1 MFFFFFFFFDETNGK
16 KSKRTFENARWQKK
30 ANKGEWSELYTLY
43 KLLSEQNLYPIN
55 LDDKKGLRLRM
66 PILSILRNT
75 EQYLKAEYK
84 VEENGQIVINAN
96 GHDIIQIAKGEFDAY
111 APKLFEA
118 IKKGVIKK
126 EGTKKNSKDP
136 AFPLPEFDEFRKM
149 TCCPNIKCY
158 SKNLGNREK
167 DKSDLYI
174 VIHDIVTGQT
184 PIQGFSIKSEIGKQP
199 TLLNATNLTNFKYKL
214 SENLPENQVA
224 QINSMMNKRGQVDI
238 KGRVRAILKQHVSL
252 EFSTINPDTNGEYVF
267 LENLMLVDSM
277 LPQIISH
284 LLVMS
289 YSEDTRVLDALTDK
303 LTEINPIGF
312 PMKTNKKQYEAKV
325 KRFVTDVALGMVPG
339 VPWEAAHQA
348 YGMLVV
354 NTKGE
359 IDCYHIVYRKSL
371 EDYLYK
377 NLKFETASAK
387 RYGFGKIETGA
398 DGCQYF
404 TLNLQLRFT
413 K

>member
-1 MFFFFFFFFDETNGK
+1 MFFFFFDETNGK
-16 KSKRTFENARWQKK
+16 KSKREFNNAKWQNK
-30 ANKGEWSELYTLY
+30 ANKGEWSELYALY

-55 LDDKKGLRLRM
+55 KKNKNGQRLRM
-66 PILSILRNT
+66 PILSILRHT

-84 VEENGQIVINAN
+84 IEEDGQVVINAN
-96 GHDIIQIAKGEFDAY
+96 GHNIIQIAKSDFYDI

-118 IKKGVIKK
+118 IKKGAPN
-126 EGTKKNSKDP
+126 EDGTSDSS
-136 AFPLPEFDEFRKM
+136 FELPEFDEFRKN

-158 SKNLGNREK
+158 SKNLGNGEK

-174 VIHDIVTGQT
+174 VIHDFVTGQT
-184 PIQGFSIKSEIGKQP
+184 PIQGFSIKSEIGKPP

-214 SENLPENQVA
+214 SENLPEEMVA
-224 QINSMMNKRGQVDI
+224 QINSMVNKRGQADI
-238 KGRVRAILKQHVSL
+238 KGRVRAILEQQVSL
-252 EFSTINPDTNGEYVF
+252 EFSTINPNAKGDYVF

-277 LPQIISH
+277 LPQIVSN
-284 LLVMS
+284 LLVLS
-289 YSEDTRVLDALTDK
+289 YSEDTRILSSLTDK
-303 LTEINPIGF
+303 LSEINPLGF

-325 KRFVTDVALGMVPG
+325 RRFVSDITLGMVPSA
-339 VPWEAAHQA
+339 PWEAAHQA
-348 YGMLVV
+348 YGLLVV

-359 IDCYHIVYRKSL
+359 IDCYHIIYRKSL
-371 EDYLYK
+371 EDYLYE
-377 NLKFETASAK
+377 NLKFETASAS
-387 RYGFGKIETGA
+387 RYGFGKIETGS

>member
-1 MFFFFFFFFDETNGK
+1 MFFFFFDETNGK
-16 KSKRTFENARWQKK
+16 KSKREFNNAKWQNK
-30 ANKGEWSELYTLY
+30 ANKGEWSELYALY

-55 LDDKKGLRLRM
+55 IDNKNGQRLRM
-66 PILSILRNT
+66 PILSILRHT

-84 VEENGQIVINAN
+84 IEEDGQVVINAN
-96 GHDIIQIAKGEFDAY
+96 GHNIIQIAKSDFDDI

-118 IKKGVIKK
+118 IKKGAPN
-126 EGTKKNSKDP
+126 EDGTSDSS
-136 AFPLPEFDEFRKM
+136 FELPEFDEFRKN

-158 SKNLGNREK
+158 SKNLGNGEK

-174 VIHDIVTGQT
+174 VIHDFVTGQT
-184 PIQGFSIKSEIGKQP
+184 PIQGFSIKSEIGKPP

-214 SENLPENQVA
+214 SENLPEEMVA
-224 QINSMMNKRGQVDI
+224 QINSMVNKRGQADI
-238 KGRVRAILKQHVSL
+238 KGRVRAILEQQVSL
-252 EFSTINPDTNGEYVF
+252 EFSTINPNAKGDYVF

-277 LPQIISH
+277 LPQIVSN
-284 LLVMS
+284 LLVLS
-289 YSEDTRVLDALTDK
+289 YSEDTRILSSLTDK
-303 LTEINPIGF
+303 LSEINPLGF

-325 KRFVTDVALGMVPG
+325 RRFVSDITLGMVPSA
-339 VPWEAAHQA
+339 PWEAAHQA
-348 YGMLVV
+348 YGLLVV

-359 IDCYHIVYRKSL
+359 IDCYHIIYRKSL
-371 EDYLYK
+371 EDYLYE
-377 NLKFETASAK
+377 NLTFETASAS
-387 RYGFGKIETGA
+387 RYGFGKIETGS

>member
-1 MFFFFFFFFDETNGK
+1 MFFFFFDETNGK
-16 KSKRTFENARWQKK
+16 KSKREFNNAKWQNK
-30 ANKGEWSELYTLY
+30 ANKGEWSELYGLY

-55 LDDKKGLRLRM
+55 IDNKNGQRLRM
-66 PILSILRNT
+66 PILSILRHT

-84 VEENGQIVINAN
+84 IEEDGQVVINAN
-96 GHDIIQIAKGEFDAY
+96 GHNIIQIAKSDFDDI

-118 IKKGVIKK
+118 IKKGAPN
-126 EGTKKNSKDP
+126 EDGTSDSS
-136 AFPLPEFDEFRKM
+136 FELPEFDEFRKN

-158 SKNLGNREK
+158 SKNLGNGEK

-174 VIHDIVTGQT
+174 VIHDFVTGQT
-184 PIQGFSIKSEIGKQP
+184 PIQGFSIKSEIGKPP

-214 SENLPENQVA
+214 SENLPEEMVA
-224 QINSMMNKRGQVDI
+224 QINSMVNKRGQADI
-238 KGRVRAILKQHVSL
+238 KGRVRAILEQQVSL
-252 EFSTINPDTNGEYVF
+252 EFSTINPNAKGDYVF

-277 LPQIISH
+277 LPQIVSN
-284 LLVMS
+284 LLVLS
-289 YSEDTRVLDALTDK
+289 YSEDTRILSSLTDK
-303 LTEINPIGF
+303 LSEINPLGF

-325 KRFVTDVALGMVPG
+325 RRFVSDITLGMVPSA
-339 VPWEAAHQA
+339 PWEAAHQA
-348 YGMLVV
+348 YGLLVL

-359 IDCYHIVYRKSL
+359 IDCYHIIYRKSL
-371 EDYLYK
+371 EDYLYE
-377 NLKFETASAK
+377 NLKFETASAS
-387 RYGFGKIETGA
+387 RYGFGKIETGS

>member
-1 MFFFFFFFFDETNGK
+1 MFFFFFDETNGK
-16 KSKRTFENARWQKK
+16 KSKREFNNAKWQNK
-30 ANKGEWSELYTLY
+30 ANKGEWSELYALY

-55 LDDKKGLRLRM
+55 IDNKNGQRLRM
-66 PILSILRNT
+66 PILSILRHT

-84 VEENGQIVINAN
+84 IEEDGQVVINAN
-96 GHDIIQIAKGEFDAY
+96 GHNIIQIAKSDFYDI

-118 IKKGVIKK
+118 IKKGAPN
-126 EGTKKNSKDP
+126 EDGTSDSS
-136 AFPLPEFDEFRKM
+136 FELPEFDEFRKN

-158 SKNLGNREK
+158 SKNLGNGEK

-174 VIHDIVTGQT
+174 VIHDFVTGQT
-184 PIQGFSIKSEIGKQP
+184 PIQGFSIKSEIGKPP

-214 SENLPENQVA
+214 SENLPEEMVA
-224 QINSMMNKRGQVDI
+224 QINSMVNKRGQADI
-238 KGRVRAILKQHVSL
+238 KGRVRAILEQQVSL
-252 EFSTINPDTNGEYVF
+252 EFSTINPNAKGDYVF

-277 LPQIISH
+277 LPQIVSN
-284 LLVMS
+284 LLVLS
-289 YSEDTRVLDALTDK
+289 YSEDTRILSSLTDK
-303 LTEINPIGF
+303 LSEINPLGF

-325 KRFVTDVALGMVPG
+325 RRFVSDITLGMVPSA
-339 VPWEAAHQA
+339 PWEAAHQA
-348 YGMLVV
+348 YGLLVV

-359 IDCYHIVYRKSL
+359 IDCYHIIYRKSL
-371 EDYLYK
+371 EDYLYE
-377 NLKFETASAK
+377 NLKFETASAS
-387 RYGFGKIETGA
+387 RYGFGKIETGS

>member
-1 MFFFFFFFFDETNGK
+1 MFFFFFDETNGK
-16 KSKRTFENARWQKK
+16 KSKREFNNAKWQNK
-30 ANKGEWSELYTLY
+30 ANKGEWSELYALY
-43 KLLSEQNLYPIN
+43 KLLSEQNLYPIKIDN
-55 LDDKKGLRLRM
+55 KNGQRLRM
-66 PILSILRNT
+66 PILSILRHT

-84 VEENGQIVINAN
+84 IGEDGQVVINAN
-96 GHDIIQIAKGEFDAY
+96 GHNIIQIAKSDFDDI

-118 IKKGVIKK
+118 IKKGAPN
-126 EGTKKNSKDP
+126 EDGTSDSS
-136 AFPLPEFDEFRKM
+136 FELPEFDEFRKN

-158 SKNLGNREK
+158 SKNLGNGEK

-174 VIHDIVTGQT
+174 VIHDFVTGQT
-184 PIQGFSIKSEIGKQP
+184 PIQGFSIKSEIGKPP

-214 SENLPENQVA
+214 SENLPEEMVA
-224 QINSMMNKRGQVDI
+224 QINSMVNKRGQADI
-238 KGRVRAILKQHVSL
+238 KGRVRAILEQQVSL
-252 EFSTINPDTNGEYVF
+252 EFSTINPNAKGDYVF

-277 LPQIISH
+277 LPQIVSN
-284 LLVMS
+284 LLVLS
-289 YSEDTRVLDALTDK
+289 YSEDTRILSSLTDK
-303 LTEINPIGF
+303 LSEINPLGF

-325 KRFVTDVALGMVPG
+325 RRFVSDITLGMVPSA
-339 VPWEAAHQA
+339 PWEAAHQA

-359 IDCYHIVYRKSL
+359 IDCYHIIYRKSL
-371 EDYLYK
+371 EDYLYE
-377 NLKFETASAK
+377 NLKFETASAS
-387 RYGFGKIETGA
+387 RYGFGKIETGS

>member
-1 MFFFFFFFFDETNGK
+1 MFFFFFDETNGK
-16 KSKRTFENARWQKK
+16 KSKREFNNAKWQNK
-30 ANKGEWSELYTLY
+30 ANKGEWSELYALY

-55 LDDKKGLRLRM
+55 IDNKNGQRLRM
-66 PILSILRNT
+66 PILSILRHT

-84 VEENGQIVINAN
+84 IEEDGQVVINAN
-96 GHDIIQIAKGEFDAY
+96 GHNIIQIAKSDFDDI

-118 IKKGVIKK
+118 IKKGAPN
-126 EGTKKNSKDP
+126 EDGTSDSS
-136 AFPLPEFDEFRKM
+136 FELPEFDEFRKN

-158 SKNLGNREK
+158 SKNLGNGEK

-174 VIHDIVTGQT
+174 VIHDFVTGQT
-184 PIQGFSIKSEIGKQP
+184 PIQGFSIKSEIGKPP

-214 SENLPENQVA
+214 SENLPEEMVA
-224 QINSMMNKRGQVDI
+224 QINSMVNKRGQADI
-238 KGRVRAILKQHVSL
+238 KGRVRAILEQQVSL
-252 EFSTINPDTNGEYVF
+252 EFSTINPNAKGDYVF

-277 LPQIISH
+277 LPQIVSN
-284 LLVMS
+284 LLVLS
-289 YSEDTRVLDALTDK
+289 YSEDTRILSSLTDK
-303 LTEINPIGF
+303 LSEINPLGF

-325 KRFVTDVALGMVPG
+325 RRFVSDITLGMVPSA
-339 VPWEAAHQA
+339 PWEAAHRA
-348 YGMLVV
+348 YGLLVV

-359 IDCYHIVYRKSL
+359 IDCYHIIYRKSL
-371 EDYLYK
+371 EDYLYE
-377 NLKFETASAK
+377 NLKFETASAS
-387 RYGFGKIETGA
+387 RYGFGKIETGS

>member
-1 MFFFFFFFFDETNGK
+1 MFFFFFDETNGK
-16 KSKRTFENARWQKK
+16 KSKREFNNAKWQNK
-30 ANKGEWSELYTLY
+30 ANKGEWSELYALY

-55 LDDKKGLRLRM
+55 IDNKNGQRLRM
-66 PILSILRNT
+66 PILSILRHT

-84 VEENGQIVINAN
+84 IEEDGQVVINAN
-96 GHDIIQIAKGEFDAY
+96 GHNIIQIAKSDFDDI

-118 IKKGVIKK
+118 IKKGAPN
-126 EGTKKNSKDP
+126 EDGTSDSS
-136 AFPLPEFDEFRKM
+136 FELPEFDEFRKN

-158 SKNLGNREK
+158 SKNLGNGEK

-174 VIHDIVTGQT
+174 VIHDFVTGQT
-184 PIQGFSIKSEIGKQP
+184 PIQGFSIKSEIGEPP

-214 SENLPENQVA
+214 SENLPEEMVA
-224 QINSMMNKRGQVDI
+224 QINSMVNKRGQADI
-238 KGRVRAILKQHVSL
+238 KGRVRAILDQHVSL
-252 EFSTINPDTNGEYVF
+252 EFSTINPNAKGDYVF

-277 LPQIISH
+277 LPQIVSN
-284 LLVMS
+284 LLVLS
-289 YSEDTRVLDALTDK
+289 YSEDTRILSSLTDK
-303 LTEINPIGF
+303 LSEINPLGF

-325 KRFVTDVALGMVPG
+325 RRFVTDIALGMVPSA
-339 VPWEAAHQA
+339 PWEAAHQA

-359 IDCYHIVYRKSL
+359 IDCYHIIYRKSL
-371 EDYLYK
+371 EDYLYE
-377 NLKFETASAK
+377 NLKFETASAS
-387 RYGFGKIETGA
+387 RYGFGKIETGS

>member
-1 MFFFFFFFFDETNGK
+1 MFIFFFFFFDETNGK
-16 KSKRTFENARWQKK
+16 KSKREFNDAKWQNK

-55 LDDKKGLRLRM
+55 IDNKNGQRLRM
-66 PILSILRNT
+66 PILSILRYT
-75 EQYLKAEYK
+75 ERYLKAEYK
-84 VEENGQIVINAN
+84 LEEDGHVVINAN
-96 GHDIIQIAKGEFDAY
+96 GHNIIQIAKSDFDNI

-118 IKKGVIKK
+118 IKKR
-126 EGTKKNSKDP
+126 TPKKNGSSDP
-136 AFPLPEFDEFRKM
+136 SFELPEFDEFRKN

-158 SKNLGNREK
+158 SKNLGKGEK

-174 VIHDIVTGQT
+174 VIHDFVTGQT
-184 PIQGFSIKSEIGKQP
+184 PIQGFSIKSEIGKPP

-214 SENLPENQVA
+214 SDNLPDEKVA
-224 QINSMMNKRGQVDI
+224 QINSMVDKRGHADI
-238 KGRVRAILKQHVSL
+238 KGRVRAILNQQVSL
-252 EFSTINPDTNGEYVF
+252 EFSTINPNAKGEYIF

-277 LPQIISH
+277 LPQIVSD
-284 LLVMS
+284 LLVLS
-289 YSEDTRVLDALTDK
+289 YSEDTRILSSLTEK
-303 LTEINPIGF
+303 LSEINPLGF

-325 KRFVTDVALGMVPG
+325 RRFVTDVALGMVPSA
-339 VPWEAAHQA
+339 PWEAAHQA

-359 IDCYHIVYRKSL
+359 IDCYHIIYRKSL
-371 EDYLYK
+371 EDYLYE
-377 NLKFETASAK
+377 NLKFETASAS
-387 RYGFGKIETGA
+387 RYGFGKIETGP

-404 TLNLQLRFT
+404 TLNIQLRFT

>member
-1 MFFFFFFFFDETNGK
+1 MFFFFFFFDEANGK
-16 KSKRTFENARWQKK
+16 KSNRIFENAKWRENG
-30 ANKGEWSELYTLY
+30 NKGDWSELYTLY
-43 KLLSEQNLYPIN
+43 KLLSDQNLYPIN
-55 LDDKKGLRLRM
+55 LDDKKGQRLRM
-66 PILSILRNT
+66 PILSILRHT

-84 VEENGQIVINAN
+84 IEENGQIVINAN
-96 GHDIIQIAKGEFDAY
+96 GHDIIKIPKSDFDAC
-111 APKLFEA
+111 APKLYEA
-118 IKKGVIKK
+118 IKKGAIKK
-126 EGTKKNSKDP
+126 EANKKGSSDP
-136 AFPLPEFDEFRKM
+136 AFALPDFDEFRKA

-158 SKNLGNREK
+158 SKNLGQGEK

-184 PIQGFSIKSEIGKQP
+184 PTQGFSIKSEIGNPP
-199 TLLNATNLTNFKYKL
+199 TLLNATNLTNFKYRL
-214 SENLPENQVA
+214 SENLPEDKVA
-224 QINSMMNKRGQVDI
+224 QINSMVDSRRHADI
-238 KGRVRAILKQHVSL
+238 KGRVRAILNEHVSL
-252 EFSTINPDTNGEYVF
+252 EFSTINPDAKGESVF

-284 LLVMS
+284 LLLMS
-289 YSEDTRVLDALTDK
+289 YSEDTRILDV
-303 LTEINPIGF
+303 LTEKLSELNPIGF

-325 KRFVTDVALGMVPG
+325 RRFVTDVALGMVPG
-339 VPWEAAHQA
+339 VPWDATHQV

-359 IDCYHIVYRKSL
+359 IDCYHIIYRKSL

-377 NLKFETASAK
+377 NLKFETASAS
-387 RYGFGKIETGA
+387 RYGFGKIETGS

-404 TLNLQLRFT
+404 TLNLQLRFM

>member
-1 MFFFFFFFFDETNGK
+1 MFFFFFYETNGK
-16 KSKRTFENARWQKK
+16 KSKREFNNAKWQNK
-30 ANKGEWSELYTLY
+30 ANKGEWSELYALY

-55 LDDKKGLRLRM
+55 IDNKNGQRLRM
-66 PILSILRNT
+66 PILSILRHT

-84 VEENGQIVINAN
+84 IEEDGQVVINAN
-96 GHDIIQIAKGEFDAY
+96 GHNIIQIAKSDFDDI

-118 IKKGVIKK
+118 IKKGAPN
-126 EGTKKNSKDP
+126 EDGTSDSS
-136 AFPLPEFDEFRKM
+136 FELPEFDEFRKN

-158 SKNLGNREK
+158 SKNLGNGEK

-174 VIHDIVTGQT
+174 VIHDFVTGQT
-184 PIQGFSIKSEIGKQP
+184 PIQGFSIKSEIGKPP

-214 SENLPENQVA
+214 SENLPEEMVA
-224 QINSMMNKRGQVDI
+224 QINSMVNKRGQADI
-238 KGRVRAILKQHVSL
+238 KGRVRAILEQQVSL
-252 EFSTINPDTNGEYVF
+252 EFSTINPNAKGDYVF

-277 LPQIISH
+277 LPQIVSN
-284 LLVMS
+284 LLVLS
-289 YSEDTRVLDALTDK
+289 YSEDTRILSSLTDK
-303 LTEINPIGF
+303 LSEINPLGF

-325 KRFVTDVALGMVPG
+325 RRFVSDITLGMVPSA
-339 VPWEAAHQA
+339 PWEAAHQA
-348 YGMLVV
+348 YGLLVV

-359 IDCYHIVYRKSL
+359 IDCYHIIYRKSL
-371 EDYLYK
+371 EDYLYE
-377 NLKFETASAK
+377 NLKFETASAS
-387 RYGFGKIETGA
+387 RYGFGKIETGS

>member
-1 MFFFFFFFFDETNGK
+1 MFFFFFFFDKTNGK
-16 KSKRTFENARWQKK
+16 KSTRFFENAKWREK

-55 LDDKKGLRLRM
+55 LDDKKGQRLRM
-66 PILSILRNT
+66 PILSILRHT

-84 VEENGQIVINAN
+84 IEEDGQIVINAN
-96 GHDIIQIAKGEFDAY
+96 GHEIIQIPKSEFDAY

-118 IKKGVIKK
+118 IKKGAIKK
-126 EGTKKNSKDP
+126 ETVKKGSKDP
-136 AFPLPEFDEFRKM
+136 AFPLSEFDEFRKI

-158 SKNLGNREK
+158 SKNLGKGEK

-184 PIQGFSIKSEIGKQP
+184 PTQGFSIKSEIGHPP
-199 TLLNATNLTNFKYKL
+199 TLFNATSLTNFKYKL
-214 SENLPENQVA
+214 SENLPEDQVVH
-224 QINSMMNKRGQVDI
+224 INSMMNKRGQADI
-238 KGRVRAILKQHVSL
+238 KGRVRAILNQHVSL
-252 EFSTINPDTNGEYVF
+252 EFSTINPDADGEYVF

-289 YSEDTRVLDALTDK
+289 YSEDTRLLEALTDK
-303 LTEINPIGF
+303 LSELNPIGF

-325 KRFVTDVALGMVPG
+325 RRFVTDVALGMVPG
-339 VPWEAAHQA
+339 VPWDAAHQA

-359 IDCYHIVYRKSL
+359 IDCYHIIYRKTL

-377 NLKFETASAK
+377 NLKFETASAN
-387 RYGFGKIETGA
+387 RHGFGKIETGA

-404 TLNLQLRFT
+404 TLSLQLRFT

>member
-16 KSKRTFENARWQKK
+16 KSKREFGNAKWQDK
-30 ANKGEWSELYTLY
+30 ANKGEWSELYALY

-55 LDDKKGLRLRM
+55 MENKNGQRLRM
-66 PILSILRNT
+66 PILSILRHT

-84 VEENGQIVINAN
+84 IEDSQVVINAN
-96 GHDIIQIAKGEFDAY
+96 GHELIQIPKSDFDKF

-118 IKKGVIKK
+118 IKKGATNGK
-126 EGTKKNSKDP
+126 GTSDSS
-136 AFPLPEFDEFRKM
+136 FELPEFDEFRKK

-158 SKNLGNREK
+158 SKNLGKGEK

-184 PIQGFSIKSEIGKQP
+184 PIQGFSIKSEIGEPP

-214 SENLPENQVA
+214 SENLPDEKVA
-224 QINSMMNKRGQVDI
+224 QINSMVNKRGQADI
-238 KGRVRAILKQHVSL
+238 KGRVRAILDQQVSL
-252 EFSTINPDTNGEYVF
+252 EFSTINPNAKGEYVF
-267 LENLMLVDSM
+267 LENLMLVDSL
-277 LPQIISH
+277 LPQIVSD
-284 LLVMS
+284 LLVLS
-289 YSEDTRVLDALTDK
+289 YSEDTRVLSSLTDK
-303 LTEINPIGF
+303 LSEINPLRF

-325 KRFVTDVALGMVPG
+325 RRFVTDVALGMVPSS
-339 VPWEAAHQA
+339 PWEAAHQV

-359 IDCYHIVYRKSL
+359 IDCYHIIYRKSL
-371 EDYLYK
+371 EDYLYE
-377 NLKFETASAK
+377 NLKFETASAS
-387 RYGFGKIETGA
+387 RYGFGKIETES

>member
-1 MFFFFFFFFDETNGK
+1 
-16 KSKRTFENARWQKK
+16 
-30 ANKGEWSELYTLY
+30 
-43 KLLSEQNLYPIN
+43 
-55 LDDKKGLRLRM
+55 M
-66 PILSILRNT
+66 PILSILRHT

-84 VEENGQIVINAN
+84 IEEDGQIIINAN
-96 GHDIIQIAKGEFDAY
+96 GHNIIQIAKSEFDAS

-118 IKKGVIKK
+118 IKKG
-126 EGTKKNSKDP
+126 SSDA
-136 AFPLPEFDEFRKM
+136 AFALPDFDEFRKS

-158 SKNLGNREK
+158 SKKLGKGKK

-184 PIQGFSIKSEIGKQP
+184 PTQGFSIKSEIGEPP
-199 TLLNATNLTNFKYKL
+199 TLLNATNLTNFKYRL
-214 SENLPENQVA
+214 SENLSEEQVV
-224 QINSMMNKRGQVDI
+224 QINSMMNKKGQADI
-238 KGRVRAILKQHVSL
+238 KGRVRAILKQNVSL

-289 YSEDTRVLDALTDK
+289 YSENTRLLDALTDK
-303 LTEINPIGF
+303 LGEINPIGF

-325 KRFVTDVALGMVPG
+325 RRFVTDVALGMVPG
-339 VPWEAAHQA
+339 VPWEAAHQS

-377 NLKFETASAK
+377 NLKFDTPAAS
-387 RYGFGKIETGA
+387 RYGFGKIETGP

>member
-16 KSKRTFENARWQKK
+16 KSKREFNNAKWQNK
-30 ANKGEWSELYTLY
+30 ANKGEWSELYALY

-55 LDDKKGLRLRM
+55 IDNKNGQRLRM
-66 PILSILRNT
+66 PILSILRHT

-84 VEENGQIVINAN
+84 IEEDGQVVINAN
-96 GHDIIQIAKGEFDAY
+96 GHNIIQIAKSDFDDI

-118 IKKGVIKK
+118 IKKGAPN
-126 EGTKKNSKDP
+126 EDGTSDSS
-136 AFPLPEFDEFRKM
+136 FELPEFDEFRKN

-158 SKNLGNREK
+158 SKNLGNGEK

-174 VIHDIVTGQT
+174 VIHDFVTGQT
-184 PIQGFSIKSEIGKQP
+184 PIQGFSIKSEIGKPP

-214 SENLPENQVA
+214 SENLPEEMVA
-224 QINSMMNKRGQVDI
+224 QINSMVNKRGQADI
-238 KGRVRAILKQHVSL
+238 KGRVRAILEQQVSL
-252 EFSTINPDTNGEYVF
+252 EFSTINPNAKGDYVF

-277 LPQIISH
+277 LPQIVSN
-284 LLVMS
+284 LLVLS
-289 YSEDTRVLDALTDK
+289 YSEDTRILSSLTDK
-303 LTEINPIGF
+303 LSEINPLGF

-325 KRFVTDVALGMVPG
+325 RRFVSDITLGMVPSA
-339 VPWEAAHQA
+339 PWEAAHQA
-348 YGMLVV
+348 YGLLVV

-359 IDCYHIVYRKSL
+359 IDCYHIIYRKSL
-371 EDYLYK
+371 EDYLYE
-377 NLKFETASAK
+377 NLKFETASAS
-387 RYGFGKIETGA
+387 RYGFGKIETGS

>member
-1 MFFFFFFFFDETNGK
+1 MFFFFFDETNGK
-16 KSKRTFENARWQKK
+16 KSKREFNNAKWQNK
-30 ANKGEWSELYTLY
+30 ANKGEWSELYALY

-55 LDDKKGLRLRM
+55 IDNKNGQRLRM
-66 PILSILRNT
+66 PILSILRHT

-84 VEENGQIVINAN
+84 IEEDGQVVINAN
-96 GHDIIQIAKGEFDAY
+96 GHNIIQIAKSDFDDI

-118 IKKGVIKK
+118 IKKGAPN
-126 EGTKKNSKDP
+126 EDGTSDSS
-136 AFPLPEFDEFRKM
+136 FELPEFDEFRKN

-158 SKNLGNREK
+158 SKNLGNGEK

-174 VIHDIVTGQT
+174 VIHDFVTGQT
-184 PIQGFSIKSEIGKQP
+184 PIQGFSIKSEIGKPP

-214 SENLPENQVA
+214 SENLPEEMVA
-224 QINSMMNKRGQVDI
+224 QINSMVNKRGQADI
-238 KGRVRAILKQHVSL
+238 KGRVRAILEQQVSL
-252 EFSTINPDTNGEYVF
+252 EFSTINPNAKGDYVF

-277 LPQIISH
+277 LPQIVSN
-284 LLVMS
+284 LLVLS
-289 YSEDTRVLDALTDK
+289 YSEDTRILSSLTDK
-303 LTEINPIGF
+303 LSEINPLGF

-325 KRFVTDVALGMVPG
+325 RRFVSDIALGMVPSA
-339 VPWEAAHQA
+339 PWEAAHQA

-359 IDCYHIVYRKSL
+359 IDCYHIIYRKSL
-371 EDYLYK
+371 EDYLYE
-377 NLKFETASAK
+377 NLKFETASAS
-387 RYGFGKIETGA
+387 RYGFGKIETGS

>member
-1 MFFFFFFFFDETNGK
+1 MFFFFFDETNGK
-16 KSKRTFENARWQKK
+16 KSKREFNNAKWQNK
-30 ANKGEWSELYTLY
+30 ANKGEWSELYALY

-55 LDDKKGLRLRM
+55 IDNKNGQRLRM
-66 PILSILRNT
+66 PILSILRHT

-84 VEENGQIVINAN
+84 IEEDGQVVINAN
-96 GHDIIQIAKGEFDAY
+96 GHNIIQIAKSDFDDI

-118 IKKGVIKK
+118 IKKGAPN
-126 EGTKKNSKDP
+126 EDGTSDSS
-136 AFPLPEFDEFRKM
+136 FELPEFDEFRKN

-158 SKNLGNREK
+158 SKNLGNGEK

-174 VIHDIVTGQT
+174 VIHDFVTGQT
-184 PIQGFSIKSEIGKQP
+184 PIQGFSIKSEIGKPP

-214 SENLPENQVA
+214 SENLPEEMVA
-224 QINSMMNKRGQVDI
+224 QINSMVNKRGQADI
-238 KGRVRAILKQHVSL
+238 KGRVRAILDQQVSL
-252 EFSTINPDTNGEYVF
+252 EFSTINPNAKGDYVF

-277 LPQIISH
+277 LPKIVSN
-284 LLVMS
+284 LLVLS
-289 YSEDTRVLDALTDK
+289 YSEDTRILSSLTDK
-303 LTEINPIGF
+303 LSEINPLGF

-325 KRFVTDVALGMVPG
+325 RRFVSDIALGMVPSA
-339 VPWEAAHQA
+339 PWEAAHQA

-354 NTKGE
+354 NTKGG
-359 IDCYHIVYRKSL
+359 IDCYHIIYRKSL
-371 EDYLYK
+371 EDYLYE
-377 NLKFETASAK
+377 NLKFETASAS
-387 RYGFGKIETGA
+387 RYGFGKIETGS

>member
-1 MFFFFFFFFDETNGK
+1 MFFFFFDETNGK
-16 KSKRTFENARWQKK
+16 KSKREFNNAKWQNK
-30 ANKGEWSELYTLY
+30 ANKGEWSELYALY
-43 KLLSEQNLYPIN
+43 KLLSEQNLYPIKIDN
-55 LDDKKGLRLRM
+55 KNGQRLRM
-66 PILSILRNT
+66 PILSILRHT

-84 VEENGQIVINAN
+84 IGEDGQVVINAN
-96 GHDIIQIAKGEFDAY
+96 GHNIIQIAKSDFDDI

-118 IKKGVIKK
+118 IKKGAPN
-126 EGTKKNSKDP
+126 EDGTSDSS
-136 AFPLPEFDEFRKM
+136 FELPEFDEFRKN

-158 SKNLGNREK
+158 SKNLGNGEK

-174 VIHDIVTGQT
+174 VIHDFVTGQT
-184 PIQGFSIKSEIGKQP
+184 PIQGFSIKSEIGKPP

-214 SENLPENQVA
+214 SENLPEEMVA
-224 QINSMMNKRGQVDI
+224 QINSMVNKRGQADI
-238 KGRVRAILKQHVSL
+238 KGRVRAILEQQVSL
-252 EFSTINPDTNGEYVF
+252 EFSTINPNAKGDYVF

-277 LPQIISH
+277 LPQIVSN
-284 LLVMS
+284 LLVLS
-289 YSEDTRVLDALTDK
+289 YSEDTRILSSLTDK
-303 LTEINPIGF
+303 LSEINPLGF

-325 KRFVTDVALGMVPG
+325 RRFVSDIALGMVPSA
-339 VPWEAAHQA
+339 PWEAAHQA

-359 IDCYHIVYRKSL
+359 IDCYHIIYRKSL
-371 EDYLYK
+371 EDYLYE
-377 NLKFETASAK
+377 NLKFETASAS
-387 RYGFGKIETGA
+387 RYGFGKIETGS

>member
-16 KSKRTFENARWQKK
+16 KSKREFGNAKWQDK
-30 ANKGEWSELYTLY
+30 ANKGEWSELYALY

-55 LDDKKGLRLRM
+55 MENKNGQRLRM
-66 PILSILRNT
+66 PILSILRHT

-84 VEENGQIVINAN
+84 IEDSQVVINAN
-96 GHDIIQIAKGEFDAY
+96 GHELIQIPKSDFDKF

-118 IKKGVIKK
+118 IKKGATNGK
-126 EGTKKNSKDP
+126 GTSDSS
-136 AFPLPEFDEFRKM
+136 FELPEFDEFRKK

-158 SKNLGNREK
+158 SKNLGKGEK

-184 PIQGFSIKSEIGKQP
+184 PIQGFSIKSEIGEPP

-214 SENLPENQVA
+214 SENLPDEKVA
-224 QINSMMNKRGQVDI
+224 QINSMVNKRGQADI
-238 KGRVRAILKQHVSL
+238 KGRVRAILDQQVSL
-252 EFSTINPDTNGEYVF
+252 EFSTINPNDKGEYVF
-267 LENLMLVDSM
+267 LENLMLVDSL
-277 LPQIISH
+277 LPQIVSD
-284 LLVMS
+284 LLVLS
-289 YSEDTRVLDALTDK
+289 YSEDTRVLSSLTDK
-303 LTEINPIGF
+303 LSEINPLRF

-325 KRFVTDVALGMVPG
+325 RRFVTDVALGMVPSS
-339 VPWEAAHQA
+339 PWEAAHQV

-359 IDCYHIVYRKSL
+359 IDCYHIIYRKSL
-371 EDYLYK
+371 EDYLYE
-377 NLKFETASAK
+377 NLKFETASAS
-387 RYGFGKIETGA
+387 RYGFGKIETES

>member
-1 MFFFFFFFFDETNGK
+1 MFFFFFDETNGK
-16 KSKRTFENARWQKK
+16 KSKREFNNAKWQNK
-30 ANKGEWSELYTLY
+30 ANKGEWSELYGLY

-55 LDDKKGLRLRM
+55 IDNKNGQRLRM
-66 PILSILRNT
+66 PILSILRHT

-84 VEENGQIVINAN
+84 IEEDGQVVINAN
-96 GHDIIQIAKGEFDAY
+96 GHNIIQIAKSDFDDI

-118 IKKGVIKK
+118 IKKGAPN
-126 EGTKKNSKDP
+126 EDGTSDSS
-136 AFPLPEFDEFRKM
+136 FELPEFDEFRKN

-158 SKNLGNREK
+158 SKNLGNGEK

-174 VIHDIVTGQT
+174 VIHDFVTGQT
-184 PIQGFSIKSEIGKQP
+184 PIQGFSIKSEIGKPP

-214 SENLPENQVA
+214 SENLPEEMVA
-224 QINSMMNKRGQVDI
+224 QINSMVNKRGQADI
-238 KGRVRAILKQHVSL
+238 KGRVRAILEQQVSL
-252 EFSTINPDTNGEYVF
+252 EFSTINPNAKGDYVF

-277 LPQIISH
+277 LPQIVSN
-284 LLVMS
+284 LLVLS
-289 YSEDTRVLDALTDK
+289 YSEDTRILSSLTDK
-303 LTEINPIGF
+303 LSEINPLGF

-325 KRFVTDVALGMVPG
+325 RRFVSDITLGMVPSA
-339 VPWEAAHQA
+339 PWEAAHQA
-348 YGMLVV
+348 YGLLVV

-359 IDCYHIVYRKSL
+359 IDCYHIIYRKSL
-371 EDYLYK
+371 EDYLYE
-377 NLKFETASAK
+377 NLKFETASAS
-387 RYGFGKIETGA
+387 RYGFGKIETGS